1 MSKFQKTGWQ
11 CLVTV
16 LLAIAMVGCSDK
28 AKEDLEGMKSKVA
41 AEVKSTGEKA
51 GEMAGKAGDK
61 IKEGAAALSE
71 DVLGFLGPIKEQL
84 GSLDSLKEKPA
95 ELKAAAEKLIALI
108 ESKTESIKLP
118 EGIQKT
124 VDTLKEK
131 LVKLKDYLAG
141 DDTTPEK
148 TSEHV
153 DEVKNAAAGL
163 E

>member
-1 MSKFQKTGWQ
+1 M
-11 CLVTV
+11 
-16 LLAIAMVGCSDK
+16 
-28 AKEDLEGMKSKVA
+28 
-41 AEVKSTGEKA
+41 
-51 GEMAGKAGDK
+51 
-61 IKEGAAALSE
+61 
-71 DVLGFLGPIKEQL
+71 
-84 GSLDSLKEKPA
+84 GSLDSLKVKPA